1 MIHEIKIKSKYY
13 RDVLSGKKT
22 FEIRFN
28 NRKYAVG
35 DKLVLNEIIEDKY
48 TGNKTVVDVIYLL
61 DHKDFQEGIPEGYV
75 VLSIKI

>member
-1 MIHEIKIKSKYY
+1 MIHKIKINSKYY
-13 RDVLSGKKT
+13 KDVLSGKKN

-35 DKLVLNEIIEDKY
+35 DKLVLNEVLDNEY
-48 TGNKTVVDVIYLL
+48 TGNKIVVDVIYLL
-61 DHKDFQEGIPEGYV
+61 EHKDFPEGIPEGYV